1 MKRFYWLLA
10 FIVLTGLAT
19 PSFAQNQR
27 VTLKGG
33 TSTLAAVF
41 AEIESQ
47 TDLSV
52 DYDVQVVDG
61 SKTVSVPAASLTVKS
76 LLDRVLQNTGY
87 TYTVNR
93 NHIIVTVR
101 QVQAKDRANVL
112 KGRVLDGSGQPV
124 IGAGVLVSG
133 TSKGTVTDASGSFEL
148 DAPEGSMLTIS
159 ALGYESR
166 SVVSDGRSD
175 LSIVLEESNLM
186 LEETIVIGYGSK
198 NRNKIVG
205 AVNQVSQETFAGKPV
220 TNAGQALQGA
230 IPNLNITL
238 TDGRLNR
245 NPTYN
250 VRGYTSITGGS
261 PLVLVDG
268 VPGDI
273 NLVAPEDIERVSVL
287 KDASS
292 AAIYGAQASFGVIL
306 VTTKSGND
314 EKPHFRYTANV
325 GVSQPLKTP
334 ELLTDGIQYA
344 TIMQEAYTGWAGSG
358 LAALDEVKAYLES
371 YQQNPDLPI
380 AYVND
385 MYLSYISGQMTD
397 WYKTIYNDSQMFQ
410 RHHLELSGKSGRV
423 RYYISGGISSQD
435 GVYRIATDNLQLYS
449 LKAKADV
456 QVTGNFRLYNNF
468 SIEDKKY
475 SAPNTTVYG
484 NWDILR
490 FMTQLCAPFST
501 IYDNNGNYTYGGLVS
516 VGLLKDSGRST
527 TEKTDI
533 RDTFGAELSL
543 FGEAL
548 KLKGDFSI
556 WEDRN
561 FGCDQ
566 RIRLSYSSSPGN
578 VAPMSSMPD
587 YIKKAYTEGKM
598 YTVNAYADFNKTL
611 GRHTLGAIVGFNQ
624 VSDYYRAFDARVDDN
639 LIDGY
644 SSLNLANGDKII
656 TDGESSYATRGIFY
670 RLSYDFDSRYLVELN
685 GRYDGTSKFPA
696 GRRWGFFPSAA
707 VGWVLSNEPYMQFL
721 KPAVDVLK
729 IRASYGSLGNQQVSP
744 FSYIS
749 TMEKKQLSGYLTN
762 PNSPSKVDYVT
773 VPELVAGDL
782 TWETVTSA
790 NVGLDLDMFGRRL
803 SIGLDAYQRMTYD
816 MLASGVSLPSVL
828 GATVPK
834 TNSAD
839 LRVRGWEA
847 SVMWRDR
854 FTLFGKPADYSAK
867 FVMADNRAVIT
878 KYNANN
884 GRLISGYN
892 VGEEIGTIWG
902 LECLG
907 YFTSDEE
914 AASWANQKKVSD
926 NIVTPRAGDL
936 KFKDQGVQDGKI
948 DKGQETLDDPGDL
961 IRIGNSSVRLPYS
974 LDLTFAWNNFDLNIF
989 FQGVGKRDFYP
1000 GAECA
1005 IFWGPYNRWY
1015 NPVWKHLEGNYWTED
1030 NPDAYFPRLRAYMS
1044 NSTNNELGVPNTKYL
1059 QDASYLR
1066 LKTLTLGYTIPAK
1079 LTGKIGLSK
1088 VRMFFSGQNLLTFT
1102 KLYKCF
1108 DPEAINNLNNNGA
1121 GFVYPIQRTMT
1132 FGLDVNF

>member
-1 MKRFYWLLA
+1 MKKFYWLLA
-10 FIVLTGLAT
+10 FLVLIGLAT

-27 VTLKGG
+27 ITLKGG
-33 TSTLAAVF
+33 TTTLAAVF
-41 AEIESQ
+41 SEIEYQ

-52 DYDVQVVDG
+52 DYDVNVVDG
-61 SKTVSVPAASLTVKS
+61 SKPVSVPASTLTVKS
-76 LLDRVLQNTGY
+76 LLDNVLKNTGY
-87 TYTVNR
+87 IYSLNR
-93 NHIIVTVR
+93 NHIIVSVR
-101 QVQAKDRANVL
+101 PVVAKDNANIL

-124 IGAGVLVSG
+124 IGAGVIV
-133 TSKGTVTDASGSFEL
+133 KGTAKGAVTDASGNFEL
-148 DAPEGSMLTIS
+148 DAPEGSTLTIS
-159 ALGYESR
+159 ALGYEPR
-166 SVVSDGRSD
+166 SFVSNGVSD
-175 LSIVLEESNLM
+175 LSIVLEESNIM
-186 LEETIVIGYGSK
+186 LDETIVIGYGSK

-205 AVNQVSQETFAGKPV
+205 AVNQVSKETFAGKPV
-220 TNAGQALQGA
+220 TNVGQALQGA
-230 IPNLNITL
+230 IPNLNITV

-250 VRGYTSITGGS
+250 VRGYNSINGGS

-268 VPGDI
+268 VQGDI
-273 NLVAPEDIERVSVL
+273 NLVAPEDIESVSVL

-306 VTTKSGND
+306 ITTKSGTD
-314 EKPHFRYTANV
+314 DKPHFRYTTNV
-325 GVSQPLKTP
+325 GISQPLKTP
-334 ELLTDGIQYA
+334 ELLMDGIQYA
-344 TIMQEAYTGWAGSG
+344 TILQEAYTGWAGSG
-358 LAALDEVKAYLES
+358 LAALDEVKAYLEN
-371 YQQNPDLPI
+371 YQQNPGLPI

-385 MYLSYISGQMTD
+385 VYFSYISGQMTD

-410 RHHLELSGKSGRV
+410 RHHLELSGKNGRV
-423 RYYISGGISSQD
+423 RYYISGGFSSQD
-435 GVYRIATDNLQLYS
+435 GVYRIATDNLKQYS
-449 LKAKADV
+449 LKAKMEVDV
-456 QVTGNFRLYNNF
+456 TKNLKLYNNF
-468 SIEDKKY
+468 SLEDKNY

-501 IYDNNGNYTYGGLVS
+501 IYDNNGNYSYGGMVS

-527 TEKTDI
+527 TEKTAI

-543 FGEAL
+543 FDDSL
-548 KLKGDFSI
+548 KLKGDLSL

-561 FGCDQ
+561 YGSAQ

-587 YIKKAYTEGKM
+587 YIKKAYTEGKL
-598 YTVNAYADFNKTL
+598 YTVNAYADFNKVF
-611 GRHTLGAIVGFNQ
+611 GKHTVGAIVGFNQ
-624 VSDYYRAFDARVDDN
+624 VSDYYRGFDARVDDN

-644 SSLNLANGDKII
+644 ASLNLANGDKVI
-656 TDGESSYATRGIFY
+656 TDNEYSYATRGFFY
-670 RLSYDFDSRYLVELN
+670 RASYDYDNRYLLELN

-729 IRASYGSLGNQQVSP
+729 IRASYGSLGNQQVSA
-744 FSYIS
+744 FSYIP
-749 TMEKKQLSGYLTN
+749 TMEKLQLSGYLTN
-762 PNSPSKVDYVT
+762 PSSPERVDYVT
-773 VPELVAGDL
+773 VPGLVAGDL
-782 TWETVTSA
+782 TWETVTST
-790 NVGLDLDMFGRRL
+790 NVGIDLDMFGRRL
-803 SIGLDAYQRMTYD
+803 CIGLDGYQRMTYD
-816 MLASGVSLPSVL
+816 MLASGVSLPATL

-847 SVMWRDR
+847 SAMWRDR
-854 FTLFGKPADYSAK
+854 FTLFGKPADYSVK

-878 KYNANN
+878 KYNAND
-884 GRLISGYN
+884 GHLISGYN

-907 YFTSDEE
+907 FFESDEE
-914 AASWANQKKVSD
+914 AESWADQRKVSD
-926 NIVTPRAGDL
+926 NIVKTGAGDL

-974 LDLTFAWNNFDLNIF
+974 FDFTFAWNNFDLNVF

-1000 GAECA
+1000 GVECA
-1005 IFWGPYNRWY
+1005 ILWGPFNRWY
-1015 NPVWKHLEGNYWTED
+1015 NPVWKHIAGNYWTED
-1030 NPDAYFPRLRAYMS
+1030 NRDAYFPRLRGYMS
-1044 NSTNNELGVPNTKYL
+1044 NNARNELGIPNTKYL

-1066 LKTLTLGYTIPAK
+1066 LKTLTVGYTIPAK
-1079 LTGKIGLSK
+1079 VTSKIGLSK

-1102 KLYKCF
+1102 RLFKCF